1 MAAIGV
7 GLESYRDLVSR
18 LERAEQDD
26 FDRELLGCLRSLDEQ
41 HYQTLLNRA
50 RAIVA
55 TIKERMRKGPDGV
68 QREIIERY
76 RDDCDRV
83 VLSYLILA
91 QGVGEDNLFRYVTF
105 AGF

>member
-7 GLESYRDLVSR
+7 GLETFADLKSR
-18 LERAEQDD
+18 LERAVQDD
-26 FDRELLGCLRSLDEQ
+26 FDRELLGCLNQLDEAK
-41 HYQTLLNRA
+41 YNALVSRA
-50 RAIVA
+50 RGVVGAIR
-55 TIKERMRKGPDGV
+55 ERMRHPGRIGN
-68 QREIIERY
+68 EIIERY
-76 RDDCDRV
+76 HTPCEQA

>member
-7 GLESYRDLVSR
+7 GLESYAELTRR
-18 LERAEQDD
+18 LEGALQDD
-26 FDRELLGCLRSLDEQ
+26 FDRELLGCLQELDEAR
-41 HYQTLLNRA
+41 YNALVSRA
-50 RAIVA
+50 RGVVA
-55 TIKERMRKGPDGV
+55 AMRERMKRPDRGG
-68 QREIIERY
+68 RDILERY
-76 RDDCDRV
+76 ASPCEQV